1 MAKVGSGLLSNL
13 GKAKK
18 GNSLVRRT
26 NAFIGRKIGRKGRT
40 IAKKFGDIN
49 KTTAR
54 GKNNLLNVPK
64 QLELP
69 LNADTPIKKPS
80 IARMARNEVKSFISG
95 AADKIEQ
102 QVESFDPK
110 KFLSKIFDGG
120 LNKLTDFGNSLDRMA
135 NSGQIEFLER
145 ANRLATE
152 FVEKLASGK
161 GGGGFMRVVGN
172 ILKIAAGIGVAAL
185 AAPFVGPV
193 LGAVATVGA
202 ITGGVVLAAKG
213 ISDFV
218 RGKGLFKGRKEKVK
232 KKKEED
238 KFAKINES
246 LAKCITLLET
256 KDVEKITKEDDQKL
270 AKGESTFD
278 ASEGVM
284 GGITSSDATIEI
296 TDDGKIIIT
305 RKESSSKSYKAK
317 FNTKDATPKQQLI
330 MDLEKELATAEG
342 RSLTDGNNEKG
353 YIDQEFM
360 IDEALENLRFDEKN
374 NNFGGYDYLQEF
386 LKKQGITTTE
396 GAKGDKGFRGSR
408 GLPGTNLEASAM
420 NINEK
425 GGDFALAPPAVK
437 FMNVVNAAKDFFLG
451 KPTETAQKPNV
462 PGSGFSELEVD
473 PSKIEASTE
482 ESDLRYE
489 ASKDISSQPNKS
501 VASASTPRVI
511 DMTKSQASGTDT
523 SGERPR
529 VPTMSKTG
537 NKVPILVPIDITN
550 IHVPYTKSVFNI
562 VDTN

>member
-1 MAKVGSGLLSNL
+1 MAKVKSGLLNI
-13 GKAKK
+13 GKKATK

-40 IAKKFGDIN
+40 IAKKFADIN
-49 KTTAR
+49 KTTAK

-120 LNKLTDFGNSLDRMA
+120 LSKLTDFGNSLDRMA
-135 NSGQIEFLER
+135 NSGQLEFLER

-161 GGGGFMRVVGN
+161 GGGGFLRVVGN

-218 RGKGLFKGRKEKVK
+218 RGKGLFKDRKEKVK

-238 KFAKINES
+238 KFAKIN
-246 LAKCITLLET
+246 ALLEKNLDT
-256 KDVEKITKEDDQKL
+256 IAAAAAKKQIIKEEEQKL
-270 AKGESTFD
+270 EGTSTID
-278 ASEGVM
+278 SQENVM
-284 GGITSSDATIEI
+284 GGETLSDATISV
-296 TDDGKIIIT
+296 TDDGKLVIERKSLSSDNKTIIRTKEDYEKLLEKKKEQYKGYEESGDNKRMAGTQRYIKYYEKVIALMEEQGLKALRINVKGAKDGT
-305 RKESSSKSYKAK
+305 DGKDGEKGVRGGLGLSGSNLESSS
-317 FNTKDATPKQQLI
+317 
-330 MDLEKELATAEG
+330 
-342 RSLTDGNNEKG
+342 R
-353 YIDQEFM
+353 
-360 IDEALENLRFDEKN
+360 
-374 NNFGGYDYLQEF
+374 
-386 LKKQGITTTE
+386 
-396 GAKGDKGFRGSR
+396 
-408 GLPGTNLEASAM
+408 

-425 GGDFALAPPAVK
+425 SQEFAFNPMMQIK
-437 FMNVVNAAKDFFLG
+437 NVVNNVKEFLGLG
-451 KPTETAQKPNV
+451 KPTEAAQKPNV

-489 ASKDISSQPNKS
+489 SSKDISKQPNKRGS
-501 VASASTPRVI
+501 DFGSGAPPSVI
-511 DMTKSQASGTDT
+511 DMSREQGGTET
-523 SGERPR
+523 RQERPS

-550 IHVPYTKSVFNI
+550 IHIPYTKSVFNI

>member
-1 MAKVGSGLLSNL
+1 MAKITSGLLKT
-13 GKAKK
+13 GKIAKK

-40 IAKKFGDIN
+40 IAKKFADIN
-49 KTTAR
+49 KTTAK

-120 LNKLTDFGNSLDRMA
+120 LSKLTDFGNSLDRMA
-135 NSGQIEFLER
+135 NSGQLEFLER

-161 GGGGFMRVVGN
+161 GGGGFLRVVGN

-218 RGKGLFKGRKEKVK
+218 TGKGLFKDRKEKVK

-238 KFAKINES
+238 KFAKIN
-246 LAKCITLLET
+246 ALLEKNLDT
-256 KDVEKITKEDDQKL
+256 IAAAAAKKQIIKEEEQKL
-270 AKGESTFD
+270 EGTSTID
-278 ASEGVM
+278 SQENVM
-284 GGITSSDATIEI
+284 GGETLSDATISV
-296 TDDGKIIIT
+296 TDDGKLVIERKSLSSDNKTIIRTKEDYEKLLEKKKEQYKGYEESGDNKRMAGTQRYIKYYEKVIALMEEQGLKALRINVKGAKDGT
-305 RKESSSKSYKAK
+305 DGKDGEKGVRGGLGLSGSNLESSS
-317 FNTKDATPKQQLI
+317 
-330 MDLEKELATAEG
+330 
-342 RSLTDGNNEKG
+342 R
-353 YIDQEFM
+353 
-360 IDEALENLRFDEKN
+360 
-374 NNFGGYDYLQEF
+374 
-386 LKKQGITTTE
+386 
-396 GAKGDKGFRGSR
+396 
-408 GLPGTNLEASAM
+408 

-425 GGDFALAPPAVK
+425 SQEFAFNPMMQIK
-437 FMNVVNAAKDFFLG
+437 NVVNNVKEFLGLG
-451 KPTETAQKPNV
+451 KPTEAAQKPNV

-489 ASKDISSQPNKS
+489 SSKDISKQPNKRGS
-501 VASASTPRVI
+501 DFGSGAPPSVI
-511 DMTKSQASGTDT
+511 DMSREQGGTETSQ
-523 SGERPR
+523 ERPS

-550 IHVPYTKSVFNI
+550 IHIPYTKSVFNI

>member
-1 MAKVGSGLLSNL
+1 MAKVKSGLLNI
-13 GKAKK
+13 GKKATK

-40 IAKKFGDIN
+40 IAKKFADIN
-49 KTTAR
+49 KTTAK

-120 LNKLTDFGNSLDRMA
+120 LSKLTDFGNSLDRMA
-135 NSGQIEFLER
+135 NSGQLEFLER

-161 GGGGFMRVVGN
+161 GGGGFLRVVGN

-218 RGKGLFKGRKEKVK
+218 TGKGLFKDRKEKVK

-238 KFAKINES
+238 KFAKIN
-246 LAKCITLLET
+246 ALLEKNLDT
-256 KDVEKITKEDDQKL
+256 IAAAAAKKQIIKEEEQKL
-270 AKGESTFD
+270 EGTSTID
-278 ASEGVM
+278 SQENVM
-284 GGITSSDATIEI
+284 GGETLSDATISV
-296 TDDGKIIIT
+296 TDDGKLVIERKSLSSDNKTIIRTKEDYEKLLEKKKEQYKGYEESGDNKRMAGTQRYIKYYEKVIALMEEQGLKALRINVKGAKDGT
-305 RKESSSKSYKAK
+305 DGKDGEKGVRGGLGLSGSNLESSS
-317 FNTKDATPKQQLI
+317 
-330 MDLEKELATAEG
+330 
-342 RSLTDGNNEKG
+342 R
-353 YIDQEFM
+353 
-360 IDEALENLRFDEKN
+360 
-374 NNFGGYDYLQEF
+374 
-386 LKKQGITTTE
+386 
-396 GAKGDKGFRGSR
+396 
-408 GLPGTNLEASAM
+408 

-425 GGDFALAPPAVK
+425 SQEFAFNPMMQIK
-437 FMNVVNAAKDFFLG
+437 NVVNNVKEFLGLG
-451 KPTETAQKPNV
+451 KPTEAAQKPNV

-489 ASKDISSQPNKS
+489 SSKDISKQPNKRGS
-501 VASASTPRVI
+501 DFGSGAPPSVI
-511 DMTKSQASGTDT
+511 DMSREQGGTETSQ
-523 SGERPR
+523 ERPS

-550 IHVPYTKSVFNI
+550 IHIPYTKSVFNI

>member
-1 MAKVGSGLLSNL
+1 MAKVKSGLLNI
-13 GKAKK
+13 GKKATK

-40 IAKKFGDIN
+40 IAKKFADIN
-49 KTTAR
+49 KTTAK

-120 LNKLTDFGNSLDRMA
+120 LSKLTDFGNSLDRMA
-135 NSGQIEFLER
+135 NSGQLEFLER

-161 GGGGFMRVVGN
+161 GGGGFLRVVGN

-218 RGKGLFKGRKEKVK
+218 RGKGLFKDRKEKVK

-238 KFAKINES
+238 KFAKIN
-246 LAKCITLLET
+246 ALLEKNLDT
-256 KDVEKITKEDDQKL
+256 IAAAAAKKQIIKEEEQKL
-270 AKGESTFD
+270 EGTSTTD
-278 ASEGVM
+278 SQENVM
-284 GGITSSDATIEI
+284 GGETLSDATISV
-296 TDDGKIIIT
+296 TDDGKLVIERKSLSSDNKTIIRTKEDYEKLLEKKKEQYKGYEESGDNKRMAGTQRYIKYYEKVIALMEEQGLKALRINVKGAKDGT
-305 RKESSSKSYKAK
+305 DGKDGEKGVRGGLGLSGSNLESSS
-317 FNTKDATPKQQLI
+317 
-330 MDLEKELATAEG
+330 
-342 RSLTDGNNEKG
+342 R
-353 YIDQEFM
+353 
-360 IDEALENLRFDEKN
+360 
-374 NNFGGYDYLQEF
+374 
-386 LKKQGITTTE
+386 
-396 GAKGDKGFRGSR
+396 
-408 GLPGTNLEASAM
+408 

-425 GGDFALAPPAVK
+425 SQEFAFNPMMQIK
-437 FMNVVNAAKDFFLG
+437 NVVNNVKEFLGLG
-451 KPTETAQKPNV
+451 KPTEAAQKPNV

-489 ASKDISSQPNKS
+489 SSKDISKQPNKRGS
-501 VASASTPRVI
+501 DFGSGAPPSVI
-511 DMTKSQASGTDT
+511 DMSREQGGTET
-523 SGERPR
+523 RQERPS

-550 IHVPYTKSVFNI
+550 IHIPYTKSVFNI

>member
-1 MAKVGSGLLSNL
+1 MAKVKSGLLNI
-13 GKAKK
+13 GKKATK

-40 IAKKFGDIN
+40 IAKKFADIN
-49 KTTAR
+49 KTTAK

-161 GGGGFMRVVGN
+161 GGGGFLRVVGN

-218 RGKGLFKGRKEKVK
+218 RGKGLFKDRKEKVK

-238 KFAKINES
+238 KFAKIN
-246 LAKCITLLET
+246 ALLEKNLDT
-256 KDVEKITKEDDQKL
+256 IAAAAAKKQIIKEEEQKL
-270 AKGESTFD
+270 EGTSTID
-278 ASEGVM
+278 SQENVM
-284 GGITSSDATIEI
+284 GGETLSDATISV
-296 TDDGKIIIT
+296 TDDGKLVIERKSLSSDNKTIIRTKEDYEKLLEKKKEQYKGYEESGDNKRMAGTQRYIKYYEKVIALMEEQGLKALRINVKGAKDGT
-305 RKESSSKSYKAK
+305 DGKDGEKGVRGGLGLSGSNLESSS
-317 FNTKDATPKQQLI
+317 
-330 MDLEKELATAEG
+330 
-342 RSLTDGNNEKG
+342 R
-353 YIDQEFM
+353 
-360 IDEALENLRFDEKN
+360 
-374 NNFGGYDYLQEF
+374 
-386 LKKQGITTTE
+386 
-396 GAKGDKGFRGSR
+396 
-408 GLPGTNLEASAM
+408 

-425 GGDFALAPPAVK
+425 SQEFAFNPMMQIK
-437 FMNVVNAAKDFFLG
+437 NVVNNVKEFLGLG
-451 KPTETAQKPNV
+451 KPTEAAQKPNV

-489 ASKDISSQPNKS
+489 SSKDISKQPNKRGS
-501 VASASTPRVI
+501 DFGSGAPPSVI
-511 DMTKSQASGTDT
+511 DMSKEGTETSQEQ
-523 SGERPR
+523 ERPR

-550 IHVPYTKSVFNI
+550 IHIPYTKSVFNI

>member
-1 MAKVGSGLLSNL
+1 MAKVKSGLLNI
-13 GKAKK
+13 GKKATK

-40 IAKKFGDIN
+40 IAKKFADIN
-49 KTTAR
+49 KTTAK

-120 LNKLTDFGNSLDRMA
+120 LSKLTDFGNSLDRMA
-135 NSGQIEFLER
+135 NSGQLEFLER

-161 GGGGFMRVVGN
+161 GGGGFLRVVGN

-218 RGKGLFKGRKEKVK
+218 TGKGLFKDRKEKVK

-238 KFAKINES
+238 KFAKIN
-246 LAKCITLLET
+246 ALLEKNLDT
-256 KDVEKITKEDDQKL
+256 IAAAAAKKQIIKEEEQKL
-270 AKGESTFD
+270 EGTSTID
-278 ASEGVM
+278 SQENVM
-284 GGITSSDATIEI
+284 GGETLSDATISV
-296 TDDGKIIIT
+296 TDDGKLVIERKSLSSDNKTIIRTKEDYEKLLEKKKEQYKGYEESGDNKRMAGTQRYIEYYEKVIALMEEQGLKAL
-305 RKESSSKSYKAK
+305 RINAKVKDGKDGRDGEKGVRGRLGLPGSNLESSSK
-317 FNTKDATPKQQLI
+317 
-330 MDLEKELATAEG
+330 
-342 RSLTDGNNEKG
+342 
-353 YIDQEFM
+353 
-360 IDEALENLRFDEKN
+360 
-374 NNFGGYDYLQEF
+374 
-386 LKKQGITTTE
+386 
-396 GAKGDKGFRGSR
+396 
-408 GLPGTNLEASAM
+408 

-425 GGDFALAPPAVK
+425 SQEFAFNPMMQIK
-437 FMNVVNAAKDFFLG
+437 NVVNNVKEFLGLG
-451 KPTETAQKPNV
+451 KPKEEKLSEEIKAEQNKEEFKESLVNNVDKNFMYDTAKEISTKPSGLKSAGGTEMSPKFMDMGGGKT
-462 PGSGFSELEVD
+462 GDGGDMSG
-473 PSKIEASTE
+473 
-482 ESDLRYE
+482 
-489 ASKDISSQPNKS
+489 Q
-501 VASASTPRVI
+501 
-511 DMTKSQASGTDT
+511 QAPT
-523 SGERPR
+523 

-537 NKVPILVPIDITN
+537 NKIPILFAINTKN
-550 IHVPYTKSVFNI
+550 IHIPYSRAVYNI
-562 VDTN
+562 VDAN

>member
-1 MAKVGSGLLSNL
+1 MAKVKSGLLNI
-13 GKAKK
+13 GKKATK

-40 IAKKFGDIN
+40 IAKKFADIN
-49 KTTAR
+49 KTTAK

-120 LNKLTDFGNSLDRMA
+120 LSKLTDFGNSLDRMA
-135 NSGQIEFLER
+135 NSGQLEFLER

-161 GGGGFMRVVGN
+161 GGGGFLRVVGN

-218 RGKGLFKGRKEKVK
+218 RGKGLFKDRKEKVK

-238 KFAKINES
+238 KFAKIN
-246 LAKCITLLET
+246 ALLEKNLDT
-256 KDVEKITKEDDQKL
+256 IAAAAAKKQIIKEEEQKL
-270 AKGESTFD
+270 EGTSTID
-278 ASEGVM
+278 SQENVM
-284 GGITSSDATIEI
+284 GGETLSDATISV
-296 TDDGKIIIT
+296 TDDGKLVIERKSLSSDNKTIIRTKEDYEKLLEKKKEQYKGYEESGDNKRMAGTQRYIKYYEKVIALMEEQGLKALRINVKGAKDGT
-305 RKESSSKSYKAK
+305 DGKDGEKGVRGGLGLSGSNLESSS
-317 FNTKDATPKQQLI
+317 
-330 MDLEKELATAEG
+330 
-342 RSLTDGNNEKG
+342 R
-353 YIDQEFM
+353 
-360 IDEALENLRFDEKN
+360 
-374 NNFGGYDYLQEF
+374 
-386 LKKQGITTTE
+386 
-396 GAKGDKGFRGSR
+396 
-408 GLPGTNLEASAM
+408 

-425 GGDFALAPPAVK
+425 SQEFAFNPMMQIK
-437 FMNVVNAAKDFFLG
+437 NVVNNVKEFLGLG
-451 KPTETAQKPNV
+451 KPTEAAQKPNV

-489 ASKDISSQPNKS
+489 SSKDISKQPNKRGS
-501 VASASTPRVI
+501 DFGSGAPPSVI
-511 DMTKSQASGTDT
+511 DMSREQGGTETSQ
-523 SGERPR
+523 ERPS

-550 IHVPYTKSVFNI
+550 IHIPYTKSVFNI

>member
-1 MAKVGSGLLSNL
+1 MAKVKSGLLNI
-13 GKAKK
+13 GKKATK

-40 IAKKFGDIN
+40 IAKKFADIN
-49 KTTAR
+49 KTTAK

-120 LNKLTDFGNSLDRMA
+120 LSKLTDFGNSLDRMA
-135 NSGQIEFLER
+135 NSGQLEFLER

-161 GGGGFMRVVGN
+161 GGGGFLRVVGN

-218 RGKGLFKGRKEKVK
+218 TGKGLFKDRKEKVK

-238 KFAKINES
+238 KFAKIN
-246 LAKCITLLET
+246 ALLEKNLDT
-256 KDVEKITKEDDQKL
+256 IAAAAAKKQIIKEEEQKL
-270 AKGESTFD
+270 EGTSTID
-278 ASEGVM
+278 SQENVM
-284 GGITSSDATIEI
+284 GGETLSDATISV
-296 TDDGKIIIT
+296 TDDGKLVIERKSLSSDNKTIIRTKEDYEKLLEKKKEQYKGYEESGDNKRMAGTQRYIEYYEKVIALMEEQGLKALRINVKGAKDGT
-305 RKESSSKSYKAK
+305 DGKDGEKGVRGGLGLSGSNLESSS
-317 FNTKDATPKQQLI
+317 
-330 MDLEKELATAEG
+330 
-342 RSLTDGNNEKG
+342 R
-353 YIDQEFM
+353 
-360 IDEALENLRFDEKN
+360 
-374 NNFGGYDYLQEF
+374 
-386 LKKQGITTTE
+386 
-396 GAKGDKGFRGSR
+396 
-408 GLPGTNLEASAM
+408 

-425 GGDFALAPPAVK
+425 SQEFAFNPMMQIK
-437 FMNVVNAAKDFFLG
+437 NVVNNVKEFLGLG
-451 KPTETAQKPNV
+451 KPTEAAQKPNV

-489 ASKDISSQPNKS
+489 SSKDISKQPNKRGS
-501 VASASTPRVI
+501 DFGSGAPPSVI
-511 DMTKSQASGTDT
+511 DMSREQGGTETSQ
-523 SGERPR
+523 ERPS

-550 IHVPYTKSVFNI
+550 IHIPYTKSVFNI

>member
-1 MAKVGSGLLSNL
+1 MAKVKSGLLNI
-13 GKAKK
+13 GKKATK

-40 IAKKFGDIN
+40 IAKKFADIN
-49 KTTAR
+49 KTTAK

-120 LNKLTDFGNSLDRMA
+120 LSKLTDFGNSLDRMA
-135 NSGQIEFLER
+135 NSGQLEFLER

-161 GGGGFMRVVGN
+161 GGGGFLRVVGN

-218 RGKGLFKGRKEKVK
+218 RGKGLFKDRKEKVK

-238 KFAKINES
+238 KFAKIN
-246 LAKCITLLET
+246 ALLEKNLDT
-256 KDVEKITKEDDQKL
+256 IAAAAAKKQIIKEEEQKL
-270 AKGESTFD
+270 EGTSTID
-278 ASEGVM
+278 SQENVM
-284 GGITSSDATIEI
+284 GGETLSDATISV
-296 TDDGKIIIT
+296 TDDGKLVIERKSLSSDNKTIIRTKEDYEKLLEKKKEQYKGYEESGDNKRMAGTQRYIKYYEKVIALMEEQGLKALRINVKGAKDGT
-305 RKESSSKSYKAK
+305 DGKDGEKGVRGGLGLSGSNLESSS
-317 FNTKDATPKQQLI
+317 
-330 MDLEKELATAEG
+330 
-342 RSLTDGNNEKG
+342 R
-353 YIDQEFM
+353 
-360 IDEALENLRFDEKN
+360 
-374 NNFGGYDYLQEF
+374 
-386 LKKQGITTTE
+386 
-396 GAKGDKGFRGSR
+396 
-408 GLPGTNLEASAM
+408 

-425 GGDFALAPPAVK
+425 SQEFAFNPMMQIK
-437 FMNVVNAAKDFFLG
+437 NVVNNVKEFLGLG
-451 KPTETAQKPNV
+451 KPTEAAQKPNV
-462 PGSGFSELEVD
+462 PGSDFSELEVD

-489 ASKDISSQPNKS
+489 SSKDISKQPNKRGS
-501 VASASTPRVI
+501 DFGSGAPPSVI
-511 DMTKSQASGTDT
+511 DMSREQGGTET
-523 SGERPR
+523 RQERPS

-550 IHVPYTKSVFNI
+550 IHIPYTKSVFNI

>member
-1 MAKVGSGLLSNL
+1 MAKVKSGLLNI
-13 GKAKK
+13 GKKATK

-40 IAKKFGDIN
+40 IAKKFADIN
-49 KTTAR
+49 KTTAK

-161 GGGGFMRVVGN
+161 GGGGFLRVVGN

-218 RGKGLFKGRKEKVK
+218 RGKGLFKDRKEKVK

-238 KFAKINES
+238 KFAKIN
-246 LAKCITLLET
+246 ALLEKNLDT
-256 KDVEKITKEDDQKL
+256 IAAAAAKKQIIKEEEQKL
-270 AKGESTFD
+270 EGTSTID
-278 ASEGVM
+278 SQENVM
-284 GGITSSDATIEI
+284 GGETLSDATISV
-296 TDDGKIIIT
+296 TDDGKLVIERKSLSSDNKTIIRTKEDYEKLLEKKKEQYKGYEESGDNKRMAGTQRYIKYYEKVIALMEEQGLKALRINVKGAKDGT
-305 RKESSSKSYKAK
+305 DGKDGEKGVRGGLGLSGSNLESSS
-317 FNTKDATPKQQLI
+317 
-330 MDLEKELATAEG
+330 
-342 RSLTDGNNEKG
+342 R
-353 YIDQEFM
+353 
-360 IDEALENLRFDEKN
+360 
-374 NNFGGYDYLQEF
+374 
-386 LKKQGITTTE
+386 
-396 GAKGDKGFRGSR
+396 
-408 GLPGTNLEASAM
+408 

-425 GGDFALAPPAVK
+425 SQEFAFNPMMQIK
-437 FMNVVNAAKDFFLG
+437 NVVNNVKEFLGLG
-451 KPTETAQKPNV
+451 KPTEAAQKPNV

-489 ASKDISSQPNKS
+489 SSKDISKQPNKRGS
-501 VASASTPRVI
+501 DFGSGAPPSVI
-511 DMTKSQASGTDT
+511 DMSREQGGTETSQ
-523 SGERPR
+523 ERPR

-550 IHVPYTKSVFNI
+550 IHIPYTKSVFNI

>member
-1 MAKVGSGLLSNL
+1 MAKVKSGLLNI
-13 GKAKK
+13 GKKATK

-40 IAKKFGDIN
+40 IAKKFADIN
-49 KTTAR
+49 KTTAK

-120 LNKLTDFGNSLDRMA
+120 LSKLTDFGNSLDRMA
-135 NSGQIEFLER
+135 NSGQLEFLER

-161 GGGGFMRVVGN
+161 GGGGFLRVVGN

-218 RGKGLFKGRKEKVK
+218 TGKGLFKDRKEKVK

-238 KFAKINES
+238 KFAKIN
-246 LAKCITLLET
+246 ALLEKNLDT
-256 KDVEKITKEDDQKL
+256 IAAAAAKKQIIKEEEQKL
-270 AKGESTFD
+270 EGTSTID
-278 ASEGVM
+278 SQENVM
-284 GGITSSDATIEI
+284 GGETLSDATISV
-296 TDDGKIIIT
+296 TDDGKLVIERKSLSSDNKTIIRT
-305 RKESSSKSYKAK
+305 KEDYEK
-317 FNTKDATPKQQLI
+317 L
-330 MDLEKELATAEG
+330 LEKKKEQYKGYEESGDNKRMAGTQRYIKYYEKVIALMEEQGLKALRINVKGAKDG
-342 RSLTDGNNEKG
+342 TDGKDGE
-353 YIDQEFM
+353 
-360 IDEALENLRFDEKN
+360 
-374 NNFGGYDYLQEF
+374 
-386 LKKQGITTTE
+386 
-396 GAKGDKGFRGSR
+396 KGFRG
-408 GLPGTNLEASAM
+408 GLGLSGSNLESSSR

-425 GGDFALAPPAVK
+425 SQEFAFNPMMQIK
-437 FMNVVNAAKDFFLG
+437 NVVNNVKEFLGLG
-451 KPTETAQKPNV
+451 KPTEAAQKPNV

-489 ASKDISSQPNKS
+489 SSKDISKQPNKRGS
-501 VASASTPRVI
+501 DFGSGAPPSVI
-511 DMTKSQASGTDT
+511 DMSREQGGTETSQ
-523 SGERPR
+523 ERPS

-550 IHVPYTKSVFNI
+550 IHIPYTKSVFNI

>member
-1 MAKVGSGLLSNL
+1 MAKVKSGLLNI
-13 GKAKK
+13 GKKATK

-40 IAKKFGDIN
+40 IAKKFADIN
-49 KTTAR
+49 KTTAK

-120 LNKLTDFGNSLDRMA
+120 LSKLTDFGNSLDRMA
-135 NSGQIEFLER
+135 NSGQLEFLER

-161 GGGGFMRVVGN
+161 GGGGFLRVVGN

-218 RGKGLFKGRKEKVK
+218 RGKGLFKDRKEKVK

-238 KFAKINES
+238 KFAKIN
-246 LAKCITLLET
+246 ALLEKNLDT
-256 KDVEKITKEDDQKL
+256 ITAAAAKKQIIKEEEQKL
-270 AKGESTFD
+270 EGTSTTD
-278 ASEGVM
+278 SQENVM
-284 GGITSSDATIEI
+284 GGETLSDATISV
-296 TDDGKIIIT
+296 TDDGKLVIERKSLSSDNKTIIRTKEDYEKLLEKKKEQYKGYEESGDNKRMAGTQRYIKYYEKVIALMEEQGLKALRINVKGAKDGT
-305 RKESSSKSYKAK
+305 DGKDGEKGVRGGLGLSGSNLESSS
-317 FNTKDATPKQQLI
+317 
-330 MDLEKELATAEG
+330 
-342 RSLTDGNNEKG
+342 R
-353 YIDQEFM
+353 
-360 IDEALENLRFDEKN
+360 
-374 NNFGGYDYLQEF
+374 
-386 LKKQGITTTE
+386 
-396 GAKGDKGFRGSR
+396 
-408 GLPGTNLEASAM
+408 

-425 GGDFALAPPAVK
+425 SQEFAFNPMMQIK
-437 FMNVVNAAKDFFLG
+437 NVVNNVKEFLGLG

-489 ASKDISSQPNKS
+489 SSKDISKQPNKRGS
-501 VASASTPRVI
+501 DFGSGAPPSVI
-511 DMTKSQASGTDT
+511 DMSREQGGTETSQ
-523 SGERPR
+523 ERPS

-550 IHVPYTKSVFNI
+550 IHIPYTKSVFNI

>member
-1 MAKVGSGLLSNL
+1 MAKVKSGLLNI
-13 GKAKK
+13 GKKATK

-40 IAKKFGDIN
+40 IAKKFADIN
-49 KTTAR
+49 KTTAK

-120 LNKLTDFGNSLDRMA
+120 LSKLTDFGNSLDRMA

-161 GGGGFMRVVGN
+161 GGGGFLRVVGN

-218 RGKGLFKGRKEKVK
+218 TGKGLFKDRKEKVK

-238 KFAKINES
+238 KFAKIN
-246 LAKCITLLET
+246 ALLEKNLDT
-256 KDVEKITKEDDQKL
+256 IAAAAAKKQIIKEEEQKL
-270 AKGESTFD
+270 EGTSTID
-278 ASEGVM
+278 SQENVM
-284 GGITSSDATIEI
+284 GGETLSDATISV
-296 TDDGKIIIT
+296 TDDGKLVIERKSLSSDNKTIIRTKEDYEKLLEKKKEQYKGYEESGDNKRMAGTQRYIKYYEKVIALMEEQGLKALRINVKGAKDGT
-305 RKESSSKSYKAK
+305 DGKDGEKGVRGGLGLSGSNLESSS
-317 FNTKDATPKQQLI
+317 
-330 MDLEKELATAEG
+330 
-342 RSLTDGNNEKG
+342 R
-353 YIDQEFM
+353 
-360 IDEALENLRFDEKN
+360 
-374 NNFGGYDYLQEF
+374 
-386 LKKQGITTTE
+386 
-396 GAKGDKGFRGSR
+396 
-408 GLPGTNLEASAM
+408 

-425 GGDFALAPPAVK
+425 SQEFAFNPMMQIK
-437 FMNVVNAAKDFFLG
+437 NVVNNVKEFLGLG
-451 KPTETAQKPNV
+451 KPTEAAQKPNV

-489 ASKDISSQPNKS
+489 SSKDISKQPNKRGS
-501 VASASTPRVI
+501 DFGSGAPPSVI
-511 DMTKSQASGTDT
+511 DMSREQGGTETSQ
-523 SGERPR
+523 ERPS

-550 IHVPYTKSVFNI
+550 IHIPYTKSVFNI

>member
-1 MAKVGSGLLSNL
+1 MAKVKSGLLNI
-13 GKAKK
+13 GKKATK

-40 IAKKFGDIN
+40 IAKKFADIN
-49 KTTAR
+49 KTTAK

-135 NSGQIEFLER
+135 NSGQLEFLER

-161 GGGGFMRVVGN
+161 GGGGFLRVVGN

-218 RGKGLFKGRKEKVK
+218 TGKGLFKDRKEKVK

-238 KFAKINES
+238 KFAKIN
-246 LAKCITLLET
+246 ALLEKNLDT
-256 KDVEKITKEDDQKL
+256 IAAAAAKKQIIKEEEQKL
-270 AKGESTFD
+270 EGTSTID
-278 ASEGVM
+278 SQENVM
-284 GGITSSDATIEI
+284 GGETLSDATISV
-296 TDDGKIIIT
+296 TDDGKLVIERKSLSSDNKTIIRTKEDYEKLLEKKKEQYKGYEESGDNKRMAGTQRYIKYYEKVIALMEEQGLKALRINVKGAKDGT
-305 RKESSSKSYKAK
+305 DGKDGEKGVRGGLGLSGSNLESSS
-317 FNTKDATPKQQLI
+317 
-330 MDLEKELATAEG
+330 
-342 RSLTDGNNEKG
+342 R
-353 YIDQEFM
+353 
-360 IDEALENLRFDEKN
+360 
-374 NNFGGYDYLQEF
+374 
-386 LKKQGITTTE
+386 
-396 GAKGDKGFRGSR
+396 
-408 GLPGTNLEASAM
+408 

-425 GGDFALAPPAVK
+425 SQEFAFNPMMQIK
-437 FMNVVNAAKDFFLG
+437 NVVNNVKEFLGLG
-451 KPTETAQKPNV
+451 KPTEAAQKPNV

-489 ASKDISSQPNKS
+489 SSKDISKQPNKRGS
-501 VASASTPRVI
+501 DFGSGAPPNVI
-511 DMTKSQASGTDT
+511 DMSREQGGTETSQ
-523 SGERPR
+523 ERPS

-550 IHVPYTKSVFNI
+550 IHIPYTKSVFNI

>member
-1 MAKVGSGLLSNL
+1 MAKVKSGLLNI
-13 GKAKK
+13 GKKATK

-40 IAKKFGDIN
+40 IAKKFADIN
-49 KTTAR
+49 KTTAK

-120 LNKLTDFGNSLDRMA
+120 LSKLTDFGNSLDRMA
-135 NSGQIEFLER
+135 NSGQLEFLER

-161 GGGGFMRVVGN
+161 GGGGFLRVVGN
-172 ILKIAAGIGVAAL
+172 IFKIAAGIGVAAL

-218 RGKGLFKGRKEKVK
+218 RGKGLFKDRKEIVK
-232 KKKEED
+232 KKNEVD
-238 KFAKINES
+238 KFAKIN
-246 LAKCITLLET
+246 ALLEKNLDT
-256 KDVEKITKEDDQKL
+256 IAAAAAKKQIIKEEEQKL
-270 AKGESTFD
+270 EGTSTID
-278 ASEGVM
+278 SQENVM
-284 GGITSSDATIEI
+284 GGETLSDATISV
-296 TDDGKIIIT
+296 TDDGKLVIERKSLSSDNKTIIRTKEDYEKLLEKKKEQYKGYEESGDNKRMAGTQRYIKYYEKVIALMEEQGLKALRINVKGAKDGT
-305 RKESSSKSYKAK
+305 DGKDGEKGVRGGLGLSGSNLESSS
-317 FNTKDATPKQQLI
+317 
-330 MDLEKELATAEG
+330 
-342 RSLTDGNNEKG
+342 R
-353 YIDQEFM
+353 
-360 IDEALENLRFDEKN
+360 
-374 NNFGGYDYLQEF
+374 
-386 LKKQGITTTE
+386 
-396 GAKGDKGFRGSR
+396 
-408 GLPGTNLEASAM
+408 

-425 GGDFALAPPAVK
+425 SQEFAFNPMMQIK
-437 FMNVVNAAKDFFLG
+437 NVVNNVKKFLGLG
-451 KPTETAQKPNV
+451 KPTEAAQKPNV

-489 ASKDISSQPNKS
+489 SSKDISKQPNKRGS
-501 VASASTPRVI
+501 DFGSGAPPSVI
-511 DMTKSQASGTDT
+511 DMSREQGGTET
-523 SGERPR
+523 RQERPS

-550 IHVPYTKSVFNI
+550 IHIPYTKSVFNI

>member
-1 MAKVGSGLLSNL
+1 MAKVKSGLLNI
-13 GKAKK
+13 GKKATK

-40 IAKKFGDIN
+40 IAKKFADIN
-49 KTTAR
+49 KTTAK

-120 LNKLTDFGNSLDRMA
+120 LSKLTDFGNSLDRMA
-135 NSGQIEFLER
+135 NSGQLEFLER

-161 GGGGFMRVVGN
+161 GGGGFLRVVGN

-218 RGKGLFKGRKEKVK
+218 TGKGLFKDRKEKEK

-238 KFAKINES
+238 KFAKIN
-246 LAKCITLLET
+246 ALLEKNLDT
-256 KDVEKITKEDDQKL
+256 IAAAAAKKQIIKEEEQKL
-270 AKGESTFD
+270 EGTSTID
-278 ASEGVM
+278 SQENVM
-284 GGITSSDATIEI
+284 GGETLSDATISV
-296 TDDGKIIIT
+296 TDDGKLVIERKSLSSDNKTIIRTKEDYEKLLEKKKEQYKGYEESGDNKRMAGTQRYIKYYEKVIALMEEQGLKALRINVKGAKDGT
-305 RKESSSKSYKAK
+305 DGKDGEKGVRGGLGLSGSNLESSS
-317 FNTKDATPKQQLI
+317 
-330 MDLEKELATAEG
+330 
-342 RSLTDGNNEKG
+342 R
-353 YIDQEFM
+353 
-360 IDEALENLRFDEKN
+360 
-374 NNFGGYDYLQEF
+374 
-386 LKKQGITTTE
+386 
-396 GAKGDKGFRGSR
+396 
-408 GLPGTNLEASAM
+408 

-425 GGDFALAPPAVK
+425 SQEFAFNPMMQIK
-437 FMNVVNAAKDFFLG
+437 NVVNNVKEFLGLG
-451 KPTETAQKPNV
+451 KPTEAAQKPNV

-489 ASKDISSQPNKS
+489 SSKDISKQPNKRGS
-501 VASASTPRVI
+501 DFGSGAPPSVI
-511 DMTKSQASGTDT
+511 DMSREQGGTETSQ
-523 SGERPR
+523 ERPS

-550 IHVPYTKSVFNI
+550 IHIPYTKSVFNI

>member
-1 MAKVGSGLLSNL
+1 MAKVKSGLLNI
-13 GKAKK
+13 GKKATK

-40 IAKKFGDIN
+40 IAKKFADIN
-49 KTTAR
+49 KTTAK

-120 LNKLTDFGNSLDRMA
+120 LSKLTDFGNSLDRMA
-135 NSGQIEFLER
+135 NSGQLEFLER

-218 RGKGLFKGRKEKVK
+218 RGKGLFKDRKEKVK

-238 KFAKINES
+238 KFAKIN
-246 LAKCITLLET
+246 ALLEKNLDT
-256 KDVEKITKEDDQKL
+256 IAAAAAKKQIIKEEEQKL
-270 AKGESTFD
+270 EGTSTID
-278 ASEGVM
+278 SQENVM
-284 GGITSSDATIEI
+284 GGETLSDATISV
-296 TDDGKIIIT
+296 TDDGKLVIERKSLSSDNKTIIRTKEDYEKLLEKKKEQYKGYEESGDNKRMAGTQRYIKYYEKVIALMEEQGLKALRINVKGAKDGT
-305 RKESSSKSYKAK
+305 DGKDGEKGVRGGLGLSGSNLESSS
-317 FNTKDATPKQQLI
+317 
-330 MDLEKELATAEG
+330 
-342 RSLTDGNNEKG
+342 R
-353 YIDQEFM
+353 
-360 IDEALENLRFDEKN
+360 
-374 NNFGGYDYLQEF
+374 
-386 LKKQGITTTE
+386 
-396 GAKGDKGFRGSR
+396 
-408 GLPGTNLEASAM
+408 

-425 GGDFALAPPAVK
+425 SQEFAFNPMMQIK
-437 FMNVVNAAKDFFLG
+437 NVVNNVKEFLGLG
-451 KPTETAQKPNV
+451 KPTEAAQKPNV
-462 PGSGFSELEVD
+462 PGSGFSELEVE
-473 PSKIEASTE
+473 PTKIEASTE

-489 ASKDISSQPNKS
+489 SSKDISKQPNKRGS
-501 VASASTPRVI
+501 DFGSGAPPSVI
-511 DMTKSQASGTDT
+511 DMSREQGGTET
-523 SGERPR
+523 RQERPS

-550 IHVPYTKSVFNI
+550 IHIPYTKSVFNI

>member
-1 MAKVGSGLLSNL
+1 MAKVKSGLLNI
-13 GKAKK
+13 GKKATK

-40 IAKKFGDIN
+40 IAKKFADIN
-49 KTTAR
+49 KTTAK

-120 LNKLTDFGNSLDRMA
+120 LSKLTDFGNSLDRMA
-135 NSGQIEFLER
+135 NSGQLEFLER

-161 GGGGFMRVVGN
+161 GGGGFLRVVGN

-218 RGKGLFKGRKEKVK
+218 RGKGLFKDRKEKVK

-238 KFAKINES
+238 KFAKIN
-246 LAKCITLLET
+246 ALLEKNLDT
-256 KDVEKITKEDDQKL
+256 IAAAAAKKQIIKEEEQKL
-270 AKGESTFD
+270 EGTSTID
-278 ASEGVM
+278 SQENVM
-284 GGITSSDATIEI
+284 GGETLSDATISV
-296 TDDGKIIIT
+296 TDDGKLVIERKSLSSDNKTIIRTKEDYEKLLEKKKEQYKGYEESGDNKRMAGTQRYIKYYEKVIALMEEQGLKALRINVKGAKDGT
-305 RKESSSKSYKAK
+305 DGKDGEKGVRGGLGLSGSNLESSS
-317 FNTKDATPKQQLI
+317 
-330 MDLEKELATAEG
+330 
-342 RSLTDGNNEKG
+342 R
-353 YIDQEFM
+353 
-360 IDEALENLRFDEKN
+360 
-374 NNFGGYDYLQEF
+374 
-386 LKKQGITTTE
+386 
-396 GAKGDKGFRGSR
+396 
-408 GLPGTNLEASAM
+408 

-425 GGDFALAPPAVK
+425 SQEFAFNPMMQIK
-437 FMNVVNAAKDFFLG
+437 NVVNNVKKFLGLG
-451 KPTETAQKPNV
+451 KPTEAAQKPNV

-489 ASKDISSQPNKS
+489 SSKDISKQPNKRGS
-501 VASASTPRVI
+501 DFGSGAPPSVI
-511 DMTKSQASGTDT
+511 DMSREQGGTET
-523 SGERPR
+523 RQERPS

-550 IHVPYTKSVFNI
+550 IHIPYTKSVFNI

>member
-1 MAKVGSGLLSNL
+1 MAKVKSGLLNI
-13 GKAKK
+13 GKKATK

-40 IAKKFGDIN
+40 IAKKFADIN
-49 KTTAR
+49 KTTAK

-120 LNKLTDFGNSLDRMA
+120 LSKLTDFGNSLDRMA
-135 NSGQIEFLER
+135 NSGQLEFLER

-161 GGGGFMRVVGN
+161 GGGGFLRVVGN

-218 RGKGLFKGRKEKVK
+218 TGKGLFKDRKEKVK

-238 KFAKINES
+238 KFAKIN
-246 LAKCITLLET
+246 ALLEKNLDT
-256 KDVEKITKEDDQKL
+256 IAAAAAKKQIIKEEEQKL
-270 AKGESTFD
+270 EGTSTID
-278 ASEGVM
+278 SQENVM
-284 GGITSSDATIEI
+284 GGETLSDATISV
-296 TDDGKIIIT
+296 TDDGKLVIERKSLSSDNKTIIRTKEDYEKLLEKKKEQYKGYEESGDNKRMAGTQRYIKYYEKVIALMEEQGLKALRINVKGAKDGT
-305 RKESSSKSYKAK
+305 DGKDGEKGVRGGLGLSGSNLESSS
-317 FNTKDATPKQQLI
+317 
-330 MDLEKELATAEG
+330 
-342 RSLTDGNNEKG
+342 R
-353 YIDQEFM
+353 
-360 IDEALENLRFDEKN
+360 
-374 NNFGGYDYLQEF
+374 
-386 LKKQGITTTE
+386 
-396 GAKGDKGFRGSR
+396 
-408 GLPGTNLEASAM
+408 

-425 GGDFALAPPAVK
+425 SQEFAFNPMMQIK
-437 FMNVVNAAKDFFLG
+437 NVVNNVKEFLGLG
-451 KPTETAQKPNV
+451 KPTEAAQKPNV

-482 ESDLRYE
+482 ESNLRYE
-489 ASKDISSQPNKS
+489 SSKDISKQPNKRGS
-501 VASASTPRVI
+501 DFGSGAPPSVI
-511 DMTKSQASGTDT
+511 DMSREQGGTETSQ
-523 SGERPR
+523 ERPS

-550 IHVPYTKSVFNI
+550 IHIPYTKSVFNI

>member
-1 MAKVGSGLLSNL
+1 MAKVKSGLLNI
-13 GKAKK
+13 GKKATK

-40 IAKKFGDIN
+40 IAKKFADIN
-49 KTTAR
+49 KTTAK

-120 LNKLTDFGNSLDRMA
+120 LSKLTDFGNSLDRMA
-135 NSGQIEFLER
+135 NSGQLEFLER

-161 GGGGFMRVVGN
+161 GGGGFLRVVGN

-218 RGKGLFKGRKEKVK
+218 RGKGLFKDRKEKVK

-238 KFAKINES
+238 KFAKIN
-246 LAKCITLLET
+246 ALLEKNLDT
-256 KDVEKITKEDDQKL
+256 IAAAAAKKQIIKEEEQKL
-270 AKGESTFD
+270 EGTSTID
-278 ASEGVM
+278 SQENVM
-284 GGITSSDATIEI
+284 GGETLSDATISV
-296 TDDGKIIIT
+296 TDDGKLVIERKSLSSDNKTIIRTKEDYEKLLEKKKEQYKGYEESGDNKRMAGTQRYIKYYEKVIALMEEQGLKALRINVKGAKDGT
-305 RKESSSKSYKAK
+305 DGKDGEKGVRGGLGLSGSNLESSS
-317 FNTKDATPKQQLI
+317 
-330 MDLEKELATAEG
+330 
-342 RSLTDGNNEKG
+342 R
-353 YIDQEFM
+353 
-360 IDEALENLRFDEKN
+360 
-374 NNFGGYDYLQEF
+374 
-386 LKKQGITTTE
+386 
-396 GAKGDKGFRGSR
+396 
-408 GLPGTNLEASAM
+408 

-425 GGDFALAPPAVK
+425 SQEFAFNPMMQIK
-437 FMNVVNAAKDFFLG
+437 NVVNNVKKFLGLG
-451 KPTETAQKPNV
+451 KPTEAAQKPNV

-489 ASKDISSQPNKS
+489 SSKDISKQPNKRGS
-501 VASASTPRVI
+501 DFGSGAPPSVI
-511 DMTKSQASGTDT
+511 DMSREQGGTETSQ
-523 SGERPR
+523 ERPS

-550 IHVPYTKSVFNI
+550 IHIPYTKSVFNI

>member
-1 MAKVGSGLLSNL
+1 MAKVKSGLLNI
-13 GKAKK
+13 GKKATK

-40 IAKKFGDIN
+40 IAKKFADIN
-49 KTTAR
+49 KTTAK

-120 LNKLTDFGNSLDRMA
+120 LSKLDDFGNSLDRMA

-161 GGGGFMRVVGN
+161 GGGGFLRVVGN

-218 RGKGLFKGRKEKVK
+218 RGKGLFKDRKEKVK

-238 KFAKINES
+238 KFAKIN
-246 LAKCITLLET
+246 ALLEKNLDT
-256 KDVEKITKEDDQKL
+256 IAAAAAKKQIIKEEEQKL
-270 AKGESTFD
+270 EGTSTID
-278 ASEGVM
+278 SQENVM
-284 GGITSSDATIEI
+284 GGETLSDATISV
-296 TDDGKIIIT
+296 TDDGKLVIERKSLSSDNKTIIRTKEDYEKLLEKKKEQYKGYEESGDNKRMAGTQRYIKYYEKVIALMEEQGLKALRINVKGAKDGT
-305 RKESSSKSYKAK
+305 DGKDGEKGVRGGLGLSGSNLESSS
-317 FNTKDATPKQQLI
+317 
-330 MDLEKELATAEG
+330 
-342 RSLTDGNNEKG
+342 R
-353 YIDQEFM
+353 
-360 IDEALENLRFDEKN
+360 
-374 NNFGGYDYLQEF
+374 
-386 LKKQGITTTE
+386 
-396 GAKGDKGFRGSR
+396 
-408 GLPGTNLEASAM
+408 

-425 GGDFALAPPAVK
+425 SQEFAFNPMMQIK
-437 FMNVVNAAKDFFLG
+437 NVVNNVKEFLGLG
-451 KPTETAQKPNV
+451 KPTEAAQKPNV

-489 ASKDISSQPNKS
+489 SSKDISKQPNKRGS
-501 VASASTPRVI
+501 DFGSGAPPSVI
-511 DMTKSQASGTDT
+511 DMSREQGGTETSQ
-523 SGERPR
+523 ERPS

-550 IHVPYTKSVFNI
+550 IHIPYTKSVFNI

>member
-1 MAKVGSGLLSNL
+1 MAKVKSGLLNI
-13 GKAKK
+13 GKKATK

-40 IAKKFGDIN
+40 IAKKFADIN
-49 KTTAR
+49 KTTAK

-120 LNKLTDFGNSLDRMA
+120 LSKLTDFGNSLDRMA
-135 NSGQIEFLER
+135 NSGQLEFLER

-161 GGGGFMRVVGN
+161 GGGGFLRVVGN

-218 RGKGLFKGRKEKVK
+218 RGKGLFKDRKEKVK

-238 KFAKINES
+238 KFAKIN
-246 LAKCITLLET
+246 ALLEKNLDT
-256 KDVEKITKEDDQKL
+256 ITAAAAKKQIIKEEEQKL
-270 AKGESTFD
+270 EGTSTTD
-278 ASEGVM
+278 SQENVM
-284 GGITSSDATIEI
+284 GGETLSDATISV
-296 TDDGKIIIT
+296 TDDGKLVIERKSLSSDNKTIIRTKEDYEKLLEKKKEQYKGYEESGDNKRMAGTQRYIKYYEKVIALMEEQGLKALRINVKGAKDGT
-305 RKESSSKSYKAK
+305 DGKDGEKGVRGGLGLSGSNLESSS
-317 FNTKDATPKQQLI
+317 
-330 MDLEKELATAEG
+330 
-342 RSLTDGNNEKG
+342 R
-353 YIDQEFM
+353 
-360 IDEALENLRFDEKN
+360 
-374 NNFGGYDYLQEF
+374 
-386 LKKQGITTTE
+386 
-396 GAKGDKGFRGSR
+396 
-408 GLPGTNLEASAM
+408 

-425 GGDFALAPPAVK
+425 SQEFAFNPMMQIK
-437 FMNVVNAAKDFFLG
+437 NVVNNVKEFLGLG
-451 KPTETAQKPNV
+451 KPTEAAQKPNV

-489 ASKDISSQPNKS
+489 SSKDISKQPNKRGS
-501 VASASTPRVI
+501 DFGSGAPPSVI
-511 DMTKSQASGTDT
+511 DMSREQGGTET
-523 SGERPR
+523 RQERPS

-550 IHVPYTKSVFNI
+550 IHIPYTKSVFNI

>member
-1 MAKVGSGLLSNL
+1 MAKITSGLLKT
-13 GKAKK
+13 GKNAKK

-40 IAKKFGDIN
+40 IAKKFADIN
-49 KTTAR
+49 KTTAK

-120 LNKLTDFGNSLDRMA
+120 LSKLTDFGNSLDRMA
-135 NSGQIEFLER
+135 NSGQLEFLER

-161 GGGGFMRVVGN
+161 GGGGFLRVVGN

-218 RGKGLFKGRKEKVK
+218 TGKGLFKDRKEKVK

-238 KFAKINES
+238 KFAKIN
-246 LAKCITLLET
+246 ALLEKNLDT
-256 KDVEKITKEDDQKL
+256 IAAAAAKKQIIKEEEQKL
-270 AKGESTFD
+270 EGTSTID
-278 ASEGVM
+278 SQENVM
-284 GGITSSDATIEI
+284 GGETLSDATISV
-296 TDDGKIIIT
+296 TDDGKLVIERKSLSSDNKTIIRTKEDYEKLLEKKKEQYKGYEESGDNKRMAGTQRYIEYYEKVIALMEEQGLKALRINVKGAKDGT
-305 RKESSSKSYKAK
+305 DGKDGEKGVRGGLGLSGSNLESSS
-317 FNTKDATPKQQLI
+317 
-330 MDLEKELATAEG
+330 
-342 RSLTDGNNEKG
+342 R
-353 YIDQEFM
+353 
-360 IDEALENLRFDEKN
+360 
-374 NNFGGYDYLQEF
+374 
-386 LKKQGITTTE
+386 
-396 GAKGDKGFRGSR
+396 
-408 GLPGTNLEASAM
+408 

-425 GGDFALAPPAVK
+425 SQEFAFNPMMQIK
-437 FMNVVNAAKDFFLG
+437 NVVNNVKEFLGLG
-451 KPTETAQKPNV
+451 KPTEAAQKPNV

-489 ASKDISSQPNKS
+489 SSKDISKQPNKRGS
-501 VASASTPRVI
+501 DFGSGAPPSVI
-511 DMTKSQASGTDT
+511 DMSREQGGTETSQ
-523 SGERPR
+523 ERPS

-550 IHVPYTKSVFNI
+550 IHIPYTKSVFNI

>member
-1 MAKVGSGLLSNL
+1 MAKVKSGLLNI
-13 GKAKK
+13 GKKATK

-40 IAKKFGDIN
+40 IAKKFADIN
-49 KTTAR
+49 KTTAK

-120 LNKLTDFGNSLDRMA
+120 LSKLTDFGNSLDRMA
-135 NSGQIEFLER
+135 NSGQLEFLER

-218 RGKGLFKGRKEKVK
+218 RGKGLFKDRKEKVK

-238 KFAKINES
+238 KFAKIN
-246 LAKCITLLET
+246 ALLEKNLDT
-256 KDVEKITKEDDQKL
+256 IAAAAAKKQIIKEEEQKL
-270 AKGESTFD
+270 EGTSTID
-278 ASEGVM
+278 SQENVM
-284 GGITSSDATIEI
+284 GGETLSDATISV
-296 TDDGKIIIT
+296 TDDGKLVIERKSLSSDNKTIIRT
-305 RKESSSKSYKAK
+305 KEDYEKLLEKKKEQYKGYEESGDNKRKARTQSYIKYYEKVIALMEEQGLKALRINVKGAKDGTDGKDGEKGVRGGLGLSGSNLESSS
-317 FNTKDATPKQQLI
+317 
-330 MDLEKELATAEG
+330 
-342 RSLTDGNNEKG
+342 R
-353 YIDQEFM
+353 
-360 IDEALENLRFDEKN
+360 
-374 NNFGGYDYLQEF
+374 
-386 LKKQGITTTE
+386 
-396 GAKGDKGFRGSR
+396 
-408 GLPGTNLEASAM
+408 

-425 GGDFALAPPAVK
+425 SQEFAFNPMMQIK
-437 FMNVVNAAKDFFLG
+437 NVVNNVKEFLGLG
-451 KPTETAQKPNV
+451 KPTEAAQKPNV

-489 ASKDISSQPNKS
+489 SSKDISKQPNKRGS
-501 VASASTPRVI
+501 DFGSGAPPSVI
-511 DMTKSQASGTDT
+511 DMSREQGGTET
-523 SGERPR
+523 RQERPS

-550 IHVPYTKSVFNI
+550 IHIPYTKSVFNI